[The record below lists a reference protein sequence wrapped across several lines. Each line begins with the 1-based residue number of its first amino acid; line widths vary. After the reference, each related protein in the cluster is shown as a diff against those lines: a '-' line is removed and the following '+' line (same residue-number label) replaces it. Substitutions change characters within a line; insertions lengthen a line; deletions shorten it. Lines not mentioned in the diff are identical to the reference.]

1 VRKAAVAT
9 ASAQEGAGAPA
20 PAGPLR
26 RVRRIGYAILALQLA
41 FFFAWSTILYRRFS
55 LTLDFAVYHQAWYL
69 IAHGNLDPYNTV
81 QSGYPFWRDHSEFIM
96 WPLALFYWI
105 WPWPHDV
112 VLLWLQDAGV
122 VVAEAVAF
130 TWLCELAEKYRPG
143 KDAAWLAAAGIVLI
157 AANPWTWQAISFD
170 FHIEPVAVAFVALL
184 ARDLAN
190 RRRRAWAW
198 VVPLLACG
206 DVAATYLVAVGLG
219 GVLAGRRWR
228 LQGSVLACLGVGALL
243 LITLIHGN
251 RSSPTWSYA
260 YLAAPYGVPFGMAG
274 LAKGVASHPLRVLQA
289 LWDKRTDMLRNLAPS
304 GLLGA
309 GFVWL
314 LPITIV
320 VLLTNNLAQGDTFA
334 VPGFQ
339 TLPLYVL
346 LPAGTVAI
354 LGRLAGRHRRAAL
367 LVTGVVVAQA
377 MAWAVVWG
385 PRTEHWLRVPA
396 PTAVTLARVES
407 RIPASAEVI
416 ASQGVVGRFSGRTHV
431 RALIG
436 PGPIRLSGGTTW
448 FVVVPR
454 WGIETAPRATSL
466 AFVRE
471 LAGPLH
477 AELVAHAHG
486 VWAFRWQPP
495 PGTHTITVPRGR

>member
-55 LTLDFAVYHQAWYL
+55 LTLDFAVYHQAWFL

-81 QSGYPFWRDHSEFIM
+81 VQSGFSFWRDHCEFVM

-105 WPWPHDV
+105 WPHDV
-112 VLLWLQDAGV
+112 LLLWLQDAGV

-143 KDAAWLAAAGIVLI
+143 KDAAWLAAAGLVLL
-157 AANPWTWQAISFD
+157 AANPWTWRSVSFD

-184 ARDLAN
+184 AWDLAN
-190 RRRRAWAW
+190 GRRRAWAW

-206 DVAATYLVAVGLG
+206 DVAVTYLVAVGLG

-228 LQGSVLACLGVGALL
+228 LPGSVMACLGVGALL

-251 RSSPTWSYA
+251 RSSPVWSYT
-260 YLAAPYGVPFGMAG
+260 YLAGPPGASLGVGA
-274 LAKGVASHPLRVLQA
+274 LVKGIASHPLRVLRV
-289 LWDKRTDMLRNLAPS
+289 LWAKRWEVWTNLAPS
-304 GLLGA
+304 GLLGVA
-309 GFVWL
+309 FVWL

-320 VLLTNNLAQGDTFA
+320 VLLPNDLAQGNVFA
-334 VPGFQ
+334 APGFQ

-346 LPAGTVAI
+346 LPVGTVAV
-354 LGRLAGRHRRAAL
+354 LGWLAVRRRNAAL
-367 LVTGVVVAQA
+367 LLTGLLVAQA
-377 MAWAVVWG
+377 LVWTAVWA
-385 PRTEHWLRVPA
+385 PRTPAQWLRVPA
-396 PTAVTLARVES
+396 PAAATLARIES
-407 RIPASAEVI
+407 RIPASAEVV
-416 ASQGVVGRFSGRTHV
+416 ASQGVVGRFSGRTDV
-431 RALIG
+431 RAFVG
-436 PGPIRLSGGTTW
+436 AGPIPLNGGTTW

-454 WGIETAPRATSL
+454 VGIETAARPTSM
-466 AFVRE
+466 AFIQE
-471 LAGPLH
+471 LTGPLH
-477 AELVAHAHG
+477 AVLVAHAHG
-486 VWAFRWQPP
+486 VWAFRWRPP
-495 PGTHTITVPRGR
+495 PGTHSITVPAGG

>member
-1 VRKAAVAT
+1 MRKAADVT
-9 ASAQEGAGAPA
+9 ASAHARAGTPA

-41 FFFAWSTILYRRFS
+41 CFFTWSAILYRRFS

-105 WPWPHDV
+105 WPHDV
-112 VLLWLQDAGV
+112 LLPWLQDAGV

-143 KDAAWLAAAGIVLI
+143 RDAAWLAAAGLVLL
-157 AANPWTWQAISFD
+157 AANPWTWRAISFD
-170 FHIEPVAVAFVALL
+170 FHIETVAVAFVALL
-184 ARDLAN
+184 AWDLAN
-190 RRRRAWAW
+190 GRRRAWAW
-198 VVPLLACG
+198 AVPLLACG
-206 DVAATYLVAVGLG
+206 DVAATYLVALGLG

-251 RSSPTWSYA
+251 RSSPIWSYA
-260 YLAAPYGVPFGMAG
+260 YLAGPPGAPFGVAA
-274 LAKGVASHPLRVLQA
+274 LVKGIANHPLRVLRV
-289 LWDKRTDMLRNLAPS
+289 LWAKRVDVWTNLAPS
-304 GLLGA
+304 GLLGV

-320 VLLTNNLAQGDTFA
+320 VLLTNTLAQGDIFA

-346 LPAGTVAI
+346 LPVGTVAV
-354 LGRLAGRHRRAAL
+354 LGLLARRHRHAAL
-367 LVTGVVVAQA
+367 LLTGLVVAQA
-377 MAWAVVWG
+377 LAWAAVWG

-396 PTAVTLARVES
+396 PAAATLASIES

-416 ASQGVVGRFSGRTHV
+416 ASQGVVGRFSGRTDV
-431 RALIG
+431 RALTG
-436 PGPIRLSGGTTW
+436 AGPIPLSGGTTW

-454 WGIETAPRATSL
+454 EGIETAARATSM
-466 AFVRE
+466 AFIRE

-477 AELVAHAHG
+477 AVLVAHAHG
-486 VWAFRWQPP
+486 VWAFRWRPP
-495 PGTHTITVPRGR
+495 PGTHAITVPAGP